1 MTISEL
7 IAEVR
12 RLSDAIEDGIDQLTA
27 AANAEAQAEHAYRL
41 VKAQAWVNHPT
52 GTVPERTARVDAACA
67 ASRRARDLASGQKLA
82 ALESLRS
89 RRQQLSAAQSV
100 AAAWR
105 AEAEMTRYAPEVNP

>member
-1 MTISEL
+1 MTITEL

-12 RLSDAIEDGIDQLTA
+12 RLSDLIDAGIAQLEA
-27 AANAEAQAEHAYRL
+27 AAQSEAQAEHAYRL
-41 VKAQAWVNHPT
+41 VKARAWVTHPD
-52 GTVPERTARVDAACA
+52 GTVPERTAAVDAATA

-100 AAAWR
+100 SAAFR
-105 AEAEMTRYAPEVNP
+105 AEAELGRYGTQEQP